1 LQRRE
6 NAVLCLRSA
15 ISSRFAGY
23 DLSSLQQLLDT
34 KATMSEII
42 NFLFEMLNE
51 NNLNYM
57 NKSND
62 ESSQPSSSFADD
74 VQQNIIL
81 K

>member
-1 LQRRE
+1 M
-6 NAVLCLRSA
+6 LCLRNA

-23 DLSSLQQLLDT
+23 DLSSLQQLLD
-34 KATMSEII
+34 ANASLNEII

-51 NNLNYM
+51 NNLSFM

-62 ESSQPSSSFADD
+62 ESSQASSSSVDD
-74 VQQNIIL
+74 AQQNVIL

>member
-1 LQRRE
+1 
-6 NAVLCLRSA
+6 
-15 ISSRFAGY
+15 
-23 DLSSLQQLLDT
+23 
-34 KATMSEII
+34 MSEII

-74 VQQNIIL
+74 VQQSIIL